1 MISGACPRWRRSS
14 ASTDAGAA
22 AVVVGGLDQQPAG
35 VGGAGLGDR
44 PEPPLAAGGVLAGND
59 PEVGGELVGMI
70 EAPPLADLRAQPE
83 RGQRVDPAQA
93 PQPARPCARTER

>member
-14 ASTDAGAA
+14 ACADDRAA

-44 PEPPLAAGGVLAGND
+44 PEPALLAGGVL
-59 PEVGGELVGMI
+59 
-70 EAPPLADLRAQPE
+70 
-83 RGQRVDPAQA
+83 
-93 PQPARPCARTER
+93 